1 MGIAD
6 IMEMYLAGNYGMG
19 KVREK
24 HFPDLP
30 HRQLTEDE
38 MDVYL
43 AGIQGGKSRGFV
55 IDEAPEREDMNIYV
69 AGIQGIAKG
78 FVLEAL
84 GDTLPSEIDTMNLY
98 LAGNPSKGDS
108 PQARAVQD
116 NRPYILESF
125 YYIRKQEEWYKR
137 IQPFLKGFML
147 DSGAF
152 TYMGEAKNH
161 PDWDAYIE
169 EYAGFVNRLG
179 IELFFELDIDSVVG
193 LPEVERLR
201 DKLESL
207 TGRQC
212 IPVWHKSR
220 GLDYWKRMIAEYRYV
235 AVGGIVT
242 GEIKK
247 HEYGVFTPLL
257 KMARAANAKVHGL
270 GFTNLEGLRKYPFDS
285 VDSTAWLYGNRGGFL
300 YQFNGTSIIK
310 IEAPESG
317 MRLNGRVGAVHNF
330 NEWCKFARY
339 AEENL

>member
-1 MGIAD
+1 
-6 IMEMYLAGNYGMG
+6 
-19 KVREK
+19 
-24 HFPDLP
+24 
-30 HRQLTEDE
+30 

-55 IDEAPEREDMNIYV
+55 IDEAPSTEAMKLYI
-69 AGIQGIAKG
+69 AGIQGIAKD
-78 FVLEAL
+78 EAL
-84 GDTLPSEIDTMNLY
+84 GDTLDAGEDEMKIY

-108 PQARAVQD
+108 PQVEAIRD
-116 NRPYILESF
+116 SRPYILESF

-137 IQPFLKGFML
+137 VQPFLKGFLL

-152 TYMGEAKNH
+152 TYMNEASNH
-161 PDWDAYIE
+161 PDWDQYIE

-179 IELFFELDIDSVVG
+179 IESFFELDIDSVVG
-193 LPEVERLR
+193 IAEVERLR
-201 DKLESL
+201 AKLESL
-207 TGRQC
+207 TGRRC

-220 GLDYWKRMIAEYRYV
+220 GLDYWKRMLSEYDYV
-235 AVGGIVT
+235 AIGGIVT

-247 HEYGVFTPLL
+247 DEYGVFTPLL
-257 KMARAANAKVHGL
+257 RMARDKGVRVHGL

-300 YQFNGTSIIK
+300 YQFDGKSIRK
-310 IEAPESG
+310 IEAPAAG
-317 MRLNGRVGAVHNF
+317 MRLNGRVAAVHNF